1 MSEHEIDLSALSAE
15 QQARWRSRLQMLPA
29 GIRETMLKRLHRLP
43 PGQVAQILR
52 DNDAMLSKL
61 EGKLGG
67 VVEKAKSK
75 TGGFTPTAPSEH
87 HQFGS
92 KSHYNGTIQRGDGH
106 NFRLVPLIALAV
118 VFALAVTWV
127 LQQVSG

>member
-15 QQARWRSRLQMLPA
+15 QKQRWQSRLQQLPP
-29 GIRETMLKRLHRLP
+29 GLRETLMKRLHRMP

-52 DNDAMLSKL
+52 DNEAMISKL

-67 VVEKAKSK
+67 VAARAASL
-75 TGGFTPTAPSEH
+75 PTAPSEH

-92 KSHYNGTIQRGDGH
+92 KSHYNNTIQRGDGH
-106 NFRLVPLIALAV
+106 SFRLVPLIALAV
-118 VFALAVTWV
+118 AFALAVTWV
-127 LQQVSG
+127 LRTVAG